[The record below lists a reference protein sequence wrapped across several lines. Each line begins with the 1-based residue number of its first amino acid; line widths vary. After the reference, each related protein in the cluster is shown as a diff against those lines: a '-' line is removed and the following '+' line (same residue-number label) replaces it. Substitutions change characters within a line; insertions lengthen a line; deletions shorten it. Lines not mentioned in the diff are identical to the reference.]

1 MRSCTT
7 SHRPISSPR
16 RRKSRSSNGLRASTV
31 ALSVRLTVTVT
42 RAGQSIVAITSPK
55 GLNVF
60 KADWVFTAAH
70 AMELFF
76 PCKSYSTQF
85 RNDDDVLDRLTY
97 TFYGLADQ
105 TAAAAQA
112 FEMVHN
118 LILTWSAQ
126 NKAAKGRKGKK

>member
-1 MRSCTT
+1 MCSCTT
-7 SHRPISSPR
+7 SLRPISSPQR
-16 RRKSRSSNGLRASTV
+16 QKSRNSNGLCFH
-31 ALSVRLTVTVT
+31 LTLCLFLIVTLT

-55 GLNVF
+55 GLNVY

-85 RNDDDVLDRLTY
+85 RNDADVLDRLTY

-126 NKAAKGRKGKK
+126 NKTAKGRKGKK